1 MPADCATNVG
11 PVFGT
16 HFALRNIRISP
27 YTPKTGH
34 ASNFPKKRHKHKKS
48 KHSLSTMYKKR
59 SCEIRDQHTFVDRL
73 DERFD
78 VPCLPKDERR
88 ERIGGG
94 TVRKRRRRRQRQ
106 RGVDGDAG
114 GVVAPVLE
122 APQAIEEDLEYV
134 TPLSADVV
142 IQIGEYAAHSSFS
155 PLLSSV

>member
-1 MPADCATNVG
+1 MPV
-11 PVFGT
+11 
-16 HFALRNIRISP
+16 ISP
-27 YTPKTGH
+27 RN
-34 ASNFPKKRHKHKKS
+34 AINAKS
-48 KHSLSTMYKKR
+48 QTLPINNVQKR
-59 SCEIRDQHTFVDRL
+59 SCEIREQHTFVDRF

-94 TVRKRRRRRQRQ
+94 TIRKRRRRRQ

-134 TPLSADVV
+134 TPLPADVV

-155 PLLSSV
+155 PLLSLV